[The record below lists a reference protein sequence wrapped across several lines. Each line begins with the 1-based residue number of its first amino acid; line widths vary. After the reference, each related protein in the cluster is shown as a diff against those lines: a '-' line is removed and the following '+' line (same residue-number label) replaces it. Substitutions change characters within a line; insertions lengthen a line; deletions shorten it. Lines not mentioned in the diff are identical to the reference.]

1 MNTYDDTI
9 ANPLR
14 VAIIGTGNIGCDLLL
29 KVIASPYLRCDM
41 FAGRRTTSP
50 GIELAENRG
59 VPTSADGIDAI
70 AAIAD
75 RIDLVFDATSAADAI
90 HNYKVLEALGIPV
103 VDLTP
108 AHLGR
113 FCVPALNLEECLT
126 EPNVSMVSCGGQAA
140 VPIAHCFSEAS
151 ENGLGYLEI
160 ATASSSQSVGPA
172 TRANIDEYAFT
183 TQKATHEFSRVETAR
198 TILIINP
205 AEPGIV
211 MRNTIAVPAS
221 ENIDMEALR
230 VSVGLMEKRI
240 NSYVPGYR
248 VVVPPV
254 ATGDRIM
261 VTIEVEGLGDWLPR
275 YAGNLDVITCA
286 AVAVAEGRAEARR

>member
-1 MNTYDDTI
+1 M
-9 ANPLR
+9 
-14 VAIIGTGNIGCDLLL
+14 AIIGTGNIGCDLLL
-29 KVIASPYLRCDM
+29 KVMASPYLRCES
-41 FAGRRTTSP
+41 FAGRRAASP
-50 GIELAENRG
+50 GIELANSHG
-59 VPTSADGIDAI
+59 IPTTAGGIDAV
-70 AAIAD
+70 AEMAD
-75 RIDLVFDATSAADAI
+75 RIDVVFDATSAQDAV
-90 HNYKVLEALGIPV
+90 HNWNILEGLGIPV
-103 VDLTP
+103 IDLTP
-108 AHLGR
+108 SHLGR
-113 FCVPALNLEECLT
+113 FCVPALNLEECLS
-126 EPNVSMVSCGGQAA
+126 EQNVSMVSCGGQAA
-140 VPIAHCFSEAS
+140 VPIARCFSDAS
-151 ENGLGYLEI
+151 DGLGYLEI
-160 ATASSSQSVGPA
+160 ATASSSASVGPA

-183 TQKATHEFSRVETAR
+183 TQKATHEFCRVDTAK
-198 TILIINP
+198 TILIVNP

-230 VSVGLMEKRI
+230 VSVDHMEKRI

>member
-1 MNTYDDTI
+1 
-9 ANPLR
+9 

-29 KVIASPYLRCDM
+29 KVMASPHLRCEL
-41 FAGRRTTSP
+41 FAGRRDSSP
-50 GIELAENRG
+50 GIELARSHG
-59 VPTSADGIDAI
+59 IPTTAGGIDALVEV
-70 AAIAD
+70 AD
-75 RIDLVFDATSAADAI
+75 RIDLVFDATSAKDAV
-90 HNYKVLEALGIPV
+90 HNWGILDALDIPV
-103 VDLTP
+103 IDLTP
-108 AHLGR
+108 SHLGK
-113 FCVPALNLEECLT
+113 FCVPALNLDACLT
-126 EPNVSMVSCGGQAA
+126 EPNVSMVTCGGQAA
-140 VPIAHCFSEAS
+140 VPIAHCFSQAS
-151 ENGLGYLEI
+151 ENLSYLEI
-160 ATASSSQSVGPA
+160 ATASSSASVGPA

-183 TQKATHEFSRVETAR
+183 TQHATHEFCRVDTAK

-211 MRNTIAVPAS
+211 MRNTIAVPSS
-221 ENIDMEALR
+221 ESVDMEELR
-230 VSVGLMEKRI
+230 VAVDNMEKRI

-254 ATGDRIM
+254 STGDRIM

>member
-1 MNTYDDTI
+1 MHAQKGSSAD
-9 ANPLR
+9 PLR

-29 KVIASPYLRCDM
+29 KVMASPHLRCDS
-41 FAGRRTTSP
+41 FAGRRTSSP
-50 GIELAENRG
+50 GIELADSRG
-59 VPTSADGIDAI
+59 IPTTTGGIDAV
-70 AAIAD
+70 AELAD
-75 RIDLVFDATSAADAI
+75 RIDVVFDATSAKDAV
-90 HNYKVLEALGIPV
+90 HNWNILEGLGIPV
-103 VDLTP
+103 IDLTP
-108 AHLGR
+108 SHLGK

-126 EPNVSMVSCGGQAA
+126 EQNVSMVTCGGQAA
-140 VPIAHCFSEAS
+140 VPIARCFSDAS
-151 ENGLGYLEI
+151 DGLGYLEI
-160 ATASSSQSVGPA
+160 ATASSSASVGPA

-183 TQKATHEFSRVETAR
+183 TQQATHEFCRVDTAK

-205 AEPGIV
+205 ADPGIV
-211 MRNTIAVPAS
+211 MRNTIAVPDS
-221 ENIDMEALR
+221 ENVDMEALR
-230 VSVGLMEKRI
+230 VSVDSMEKRI

>member
-1 MNTYDDTI
+1 MHPYEGSLAD
-9 ANPLR
+9 PLR

-29 KVIASPYLRCDM
+29 KVMASPHLRCDL
-41 FAGRRTTSP
+41 FAGRRADSP
-50 GIELAENRG
+50 GIALAASHK
-59 VPTSADGIDAI
+59 VPATAGGIDAV
-70 AAIAD
+70 AELGGD
-75 RIDLVFDATSAADAI
+75 IDVVFDATSAKDAV
-90 HNYKVLEALGIPV
+90 HNWSVLEPLGIPV
-103 VDLTP
+103 IDLTP
-108 AHLGR
+108 SHLGR
-113 FCVPALNLEECLT
+113 FCVPALNLEECLDV
-126 EPNVSMVSCGGQAA
+126 PNVSMVTCGGQAA

-151 ENGLGYLEI
+151 DNLGYLEI
-160 ATASSSQSVGPA
+160 ATASSSASVGPA

-183 TQKATHEFSRVETAR
+183 TQQATHEFCQVDTAK
-198 TILIINP
+198 TILVINP

-221 ENIDMEALR
+221 EQVDMEALR
-230 VSVGLMEKRI
+230 VAVDIMEKRI

-254 ATGDRIM
+254 TTGDRTM

>member
-1 MNTYDDTI
+1 MHAQNGSLSD
-9 ANPLR
+9 PLR

-29 KVIASPYLRCDM
+29 KVKASPYLRCDL
-41 FAGRRTTSP
+41 FAGRRAGSP
-50 GIELAENRG
+50 GIALADSHL
-59 VPTSADGIDAI
+59 VPTTVGGIDAI
-70 AAIAD
+70 AELGD
-75 RIDLVFDATSAADAI
+75 RIDLVFDATSARDAV
-90 HNYKVLEALGIPV
+90 HNWSILKDLGIPV
-103 VDLTP
+103 IDLTP
-108 AHLGR
+108 SHLGK

-126 EPNVSMVSCGGQAA
+126 EPNVSMVTCGGQAA
-140 VPIAHCFSEAS
+140 VPIAHCFGEAS
-151 ENGLGYLEI
+151 ENLGYLEI
-160 ATASSSQSVGPA
+160 ATASSSASVGPA

-183 TQKATHEFSRVETAR
+183 TQQATHEFCRVDTAK

-211 MRNTIAVPAS
+211 MRNTISVPAS
-221 ENIDMEALR
+221 EKVDMEALR
-230 VSVGLMEKRI
+230 VAVDKMEKLI

-254 ATGDRIM
+254 STGDRTM

-286 AVAVAEGRAEARR
+286 AVAVAEGRAGARR

>member
-1 MNTYDDTI
+1 MNAQIGTI
-9 ANPLR
+9 ADPLR

-29 KVIASPYLRCDM
+29 KVMASPHLRCDL
-41 FAGRRTTSP
+41 FAGRRASSP
-50 GIELAENRG
+50 GIALAESHG
-59 VPTSADGIDAI
+59 IPTTAGGIDAI
-70 AAIAD
+70 AEIAD
-75 RIDLVFDATSAADAI
+75 RIDVVFDATSARDAV
-90 HNYKVLEALGIPV
+90 HNWGILEPLGVPV
-103 VDLTP
+103 IDLTP
-108 AHLGR
+108 SHIGR
-113 FCVPALNLEECLT
+113 SCVPALNLEDCLT

-140 VPIAHCFSEAS
+140 VPIARCFSAAS
-151 ENGLGYLEI
+151 DGGLGYLEI
-160 ATASSSQSVGPA
+160 ATASSSASVGPA
-172 TRANIDEYAFT
+172 TRVNIDEYTFT
-183 TQKATHEFSRVETAR
+183 TQRATHEFCEVDTAK

-211 MRNTIAVPAS
+211 MRNTIAVPDS
-221 ENIDMEALR
+221 EKIDMEALR
-230 VSVGLMEKRI
+230 ASVDAMERQI
-240 NSYVPGYR
+240 NTYVPGYR

>member
-1 MNTYDDTI
+1 M
-9 ANPLR
+9 
-14 VAIIGTGNIGCDLLL
+14 AIIGTGNIGCDLLL
-29 KVIASPYLRCDM
+29 KVLASPHLRCEL
-41 FAGRRTTSP
+41 FAGRRASSP
-50 GIELAENRG
+50 GIELAASHG
-59 VPTSADGIDAI
+59 IPTTAGGIDAL
-70 AAIAD
+70 AEAAD
-75 RIDLVFDATSAADAI
+75 RIDLVFDATSAKDAI
-90 HNYKVLEALGIPV
+90 HNWKILEGLGIPV

-108 AHLGR
+108 SHLGR

-126 EPNVSMVSCGGQAA
+126 EQNVSMVTCGGQAA
-140 VPIAHCFSEAS
+140 VPIAHCFSDAS
-151 ENGLGYLEI
+151 DGPLGYLEI
-160 ATASSSQSVGPA
+160 ATASSSASVGPA

-183 TQKATHEFSRVETAR
+183 TQDATHEFCRVESAK

-230 VSVGLMEKRI
+230 VSVEHMEKRI

-254 ATGDRIM
+254 VVGDRVM
-261 VTIEVEGLGDWLPR
+261 VTIEVEGRGDWLPR

>member
-1 MNTYDDTI
+1 M
-9 ANPLR
+9 
-14 VAIIGTGNIGCDLLL
+14 AIIGTGNIGCDLLL
-29 KVIASPYLRCDM
+29 KVMASPQLRCES
-41 FAGRRTTSP
+41 FVGRRNSSP
-50 GIELAENRG
+50 GIALATSHG
-59 VPTSADGIDAI
+59 IPTTAGGIDAL
-70 AAIAD
+70 AEMAD
-75 RIDLVFDATSAADAI
+75 RIDVVFDATSAQDALCNWKI
-90 HNYKVLEALGIPV
+90 LEGLGIPV
-103 VDLTP
+103 IDLTP

-113 FCVPALNLEECLT
+113 FCVPALNLEECLD
-126 EPNVSMVSCGGQAA
+126 EQNVSMVTCGGQAA
-140 VPIAHCFSEAS
+140 VPIARCFSDAS
-151 ENGLGYLEI
+151 DGGLGYLEI
-160 ATASSSQSVGPA
+160 ATASSSASVGPA

-183 TQKATHEFSRVETAR
+183 TQRATYEFCQVDTAK

-221 ENIDMEALR
+221 EKIDMEALR
-230 VSVGLMEKRI
+230 VSVDAMEKRI

-254 ATGDRIM
+254 AVDDRIM

>member
-1 MNTYDDTI
+1 M
-9 ANPLR
+9 
-14 VAIIGTGNIGCDLLL
+14 AIIGTGNIGCDLLL
-29 KVIASPYLRCDM
+29 KVIASPQLQCVL
-41 FAGRRTTSP
+41 FAGRRATSP
-50 GIELAENRG
+50 GIALAESHG
-59 VPTSADGIDAI
+59 VPTTAGGIDAL
-70 AAIAD
+70 AALAD
-75 RIDLVFDATSAADAI
+75 GIDLVFDATSATDAV
-90 HNYKVLEALGIPV
+90 HNWKVLEALGIPV

-108 AHLGR
+108 ANLGR

-140 VPIAHCFSEAS
+140 VPIARCFSDAAED
-151 ENGLGYLEI
+151 GLGYLEI
-160 ATASSSQSVGPA
+160 VTASSSASVGPG

-183 TQKATHEFSRVETAR
+183 TQKATHEFSRVDKAR

-211 MRNTIAVPAS
+211 MRNTIAVPDS
-221 ENIDMEALR
+221 ENIDLDALR
-230 VSVGLMEKRI
+230 VAVEHMEKRI
-240 NSYVPGYR
+240 HSYVPGYR
-248 VVVPPV
+248 VVVPPIV
-254 ATGDRIM
+254 TDGRVM

>member
-1 MNTYDDTI
+1 MYAQNGTI
-9 ANPLR
+9 ADPLR

-29 KVIASPYLRCDM
+29 KVMASPHLRCEL
-41 FAGRRTTSP
+41 FAGRRTSSP
-50 GIELAENRG
+50 GIELANSHG
-59 VPTSADGIDAI
+59 IPTTAGGIDAL
-70 AAIAD
+70 AELGD
-75 RIDLVFDATSAADAI
+75 RIDVVFDATSAKDAV
-90 HNYKVLEALGIPV
+90 HNWKILEALGVPV
-103 VDLTP
+103 IGLTP

-113 FCVPALNLEECLT
+113 FCVPALNLEDCLT
-126 EPNVSMVSCGGQAA
+126 EQNVSLVTCGGQAA
-140 VPIAHCFSEAS
+140 VPIARCFSDAS
-151 ENGLGYLEI
+151 DEGLGYLEI
-160 ATASSSQSVGPA
+160 ATASSSASVGPA
-172 TRANIDEYAFT
+172 TRANIDEYALT
-183 TQKATHEFSRVETAR
+183 TERATHEFCRVDTAK
-198 TILIINP
+198 TVLIINP

-211 MRNTIAVPAS
+211 MRNTIAVPNS

-230 VSVGLMEKRI
+230 VSVDDMERRI

>member
-1 MNTYDDTI
+1 MNAQKGSI
-9 ANPLR
+9 ADPLR

-29 KVIASPYLRCDM
+29 KVMASPHLRCEL
-41 FAGRRTTSP
+41 FAGRRTSSP
-50 GIELAENRG
+50 GIELAYSRG
-59 VPTSADGIDAI
+59 IPTTAGGIDAV
-70 AAIAD
+70 AEMAD
-75 RIDLVFDATSAADAI
+75 RVDVVFDATSAKDAV
-90 HNYKVLEALGIPV
+90 HNWKILEGLGIPV
-103 VDLTP
+103 IDLTP
-108 AHLGR
+108 THLGK
-113 FCVPALNLEECLT
+113 FCVPALNLEECLA
-126 EPNVSMVSCGGQAA
+126 EPNVSMVTCGGQAA
-140 VPIAHCFSEAS
+140 VPIARCFSDAS
-151 ENGLGYLEI
+151 DGLEYVEI
-160 ATASSSQSVGPA
+160 ATASSSASVGPA

-183 TQKATHEFSRVETAR
+183 TQQATHEFCRVDTAK

-205 AEPGIV
+205 AEPGMV

-230 VSVGLMEKRI
+230 VSVDGMEKRI